1 MLIIEV
7 KDNETIDRALKTYKR
22 KFQRTGT
29 LRELR
34 DRKQYIKPSVKR
46 RKERLKAQ
54 YITQKYGH

>member
-22 KFQRTGT
+22 KFIQTGT

-34 DRKQYIKPSVKR
+34 RRKEFIKPSVR
-46 RKERLKAQ
+46 RRAELLKAE
-54 YITQKYGH
+54 YKLQKYGH

>member
-34 DRKQYIKPSVKR
+34 ERKQYTKPSVKR
-46 RKERLKAQ
+46 RAERLKAQ
-54 YITQKYGH
+54 YKLEKYGH

>member
-29 LRELR
+29 LRQLR
-34 DRKQYIKPSVKR
+34 DRR
-46 RKERLKAQ
+46 HN
-54 YITQKYGH
+54 TN